1 MNKNFI
7 VSSIIIILCVVFVRF
22 TLNTHKI
29 FENEYQNLK
38 TNNIKYVNIN
48 EAQIRVDL
56 SLTDSEQDRG
66 LGGRNVLKDGEG
78 MLFIFDHEARHAFW
92 MKDMFFPID
101 IVWMSEDLRI
111 VYIKKDARPESYP
124 ESFAPDQSAMY
135 VLEIPAGF
143 SEKNNFKVGDRVIFT
158 Y

>member
-1 MNKNFI
+1 MSKNLSLSFLI
-7 VSSIIIILCVVFVRF
+7 VVLCVVFVNF
-22 TLNTHKI
+22 IFNTHKI
-29 FENEYQNLK
+29 FQNEYQNLK

-56 SLTDSEQDRG
+56 ALTYSEQDRG
-66 LGGRNVLKDGEG
+66 LAGRDVLKDGEG
-78 MLFIFDHEARHAFW
+78 MLFIFDYGGKHAFW
-92 MKDMFFPID
+92 MKDMNFPID

-124 ESFAPDQSAMY
+124 ESFVPDQSAMY
-135 VLEIPAGF
+135 ALEVPAGF